1 MEHIRGGSRGVQQLL
16 VVVVVVLLSL
26 PAGGLCFVCTIC
38 IVLPRAS
45 RFTFRPAHSISS
57 SSFSPAATR
66 HIQPKTHNSLWS
78 FFPSPPSPFRTHLP
92 PAHTQRERERER
104 SRQRRR
110 AVNNPTRPAGSHI
123 SELFTLLNKGD
134 FSRARA
140 PNIERTGRTKRK
152 KRKDQGDTTASP
164 RRASS

>member
-1 MEHIRGGSRGVQQLL
+1 MAYSSSCRRR
-16 VVVVVVLLSL
+16 VLLALS
-26 PAGGLCFVCTIC
+26 ACGLRFVCTIC

-57 SSFSPAATR
+57 SSS
-66 HIQPKTHNSLWS
+66 
-78 FFPSPPSPFRTHLP
+78 SPPPRRNTPHPTKNPQLSLELFPLLLP
-92 PAHTQRERERER
+92 HSERACHQCRERGRDP
-104 SRQRRR
+104 RQRRR

-140 PNIERTGRTKRK
+140 PNIAQAGRK
-152 KRKDQGDTTASP
+152 KRKEQGDPTASP